1 MPLMTPP
8 TRISTLCI
16 VAHAPLPARALTAL
30 EASPFGPFAI
40 RVCATMPE
48 ATTLLADGS
57 ADALIVD
64 ASCDA
69 VTAQAIGLA
78 ASDTAV
84 LVLAVDPVPDAVITW
99 LQCGV
104 QEVLVASD
112 LLDAAL
118 PQRVRAA
125 IERHRVK
132 REARHRYATDLNTG
146 LPHQQ
151 QLIEHMSHLL
161 ALREREPSPMA
172 LLVLRIEGLATTE
185 ARLGRE
191 AANVLRRKVAVRLRA
206 GVRASDV
213 VASLGEDSFS
223 VLLAAMLAA
232 SDAQHVGNK
241 LLASL
246 TTPFKVAGQDVALA
260 VSLGIAQYPQDGRQ
274 PQALLT
280 RAVGLATSSAAQGR
294 AGFANFTESGGIGP
308 AAANDD

>member
-1 MPLMTPP
+1 MAMTAEPVA
-8 TRISTLCI
+8 RIVTLVSLRSDVI
-16 VAHAPLPARALTAL
+16 AALAQS
-30 EASPFGPFAI
+30 AFGPFSVETLSSPAEAARLEG
-40 RVCATMPE
+40 RVDAL
-48 ATTLLADGS
+48 LLASDQF
-57 ADALIVD
+57 ADWQRVPRSEHD
-64 ASCDA
+64 A
-69 VTAQAIGLA
+69 
-78 ASDTAV
+78 AV
-84 LVLAVDPVPDAVITW
+84 LVVANEATPLQLTQW
-99 LQCGV
+99 LQSGAQDVVTFNEC
-104 QEVLVASD
+104 ASD
-112 LLDAAL
+112 SL
-118 PQRVRAA
+118 PRRIRMAM
-125 IERHRVK
+125 ERHCVK
-132 REARHRYATDLNTG
+132 REARHAHATDLGTG

-232 SDAQHVGNK
+232 SDAQHVGAK
-241 LLASL
+241 LLVSL

-280 RAVGLATSSAAQGR
+280 RAIGLAASGAAQGR